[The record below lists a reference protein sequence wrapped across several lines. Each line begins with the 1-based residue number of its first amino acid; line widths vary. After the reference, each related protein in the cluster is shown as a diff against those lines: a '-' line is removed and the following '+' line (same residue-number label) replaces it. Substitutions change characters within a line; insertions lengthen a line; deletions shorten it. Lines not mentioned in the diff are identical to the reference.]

1 MESDKAENNK
11 RLLLCRSQR
20 VYCAEEIRFGAS
32 AKDSVFGGGVAF
44 PSQTRAEKKK
54 PLAHEGAHVA
64 RKMPD
69 IDMRRREGVRG
80 LCAKRRE
87 MPDIEQGAGSRA
99 MVT

>member
-20 VYCAEEIRFGAS
+20 VSVSVRRLKTPFSGEESRSRVRHGP
-32 AKDSVFGGGVAF
+32 K
-44 PSQTRAEKKK
+44 KKK